1 MSFIRGPRDFWA
13 GMLFIAVG
21 IATIA
26 IAAKYPMGTA
36 ARMGPGYFPRALGG
50 LLVIL
55 GAVSLARGLRKPG
68 EPVPHWFF
76 RPFITLIA
84 VLVFGK
90 IVDSL
95 GMALSTVLL
104 VLGASAA
111 SGEFRPRE
119 ALISGVLLAIVCVI
133 VFIRLLGITLPIWP
147 SFI

>member
-1 MSFIRGPRDFWA
+1 MSLIRGPRDFWA

-50 LLVIL
+50 LLAIL

-68 EPVPHWFF
+68 EPVPRWFF

-90 IVDSL
+90 IVDTL